1 MFADKRVRYGCQSSI
16 DDHNFIKCLDY
27 LSVTRTHNQLFVII
41 RGTKYFWP
49 VHTNFRSFHSLW
61 LRIYFTSC
69 DDWMHRSNAWR
80 NDVRIFQAY
89 GIAISCFLL
98 LQKFICETVFNYL
111 TNTLSWNSVW
121 TDQRSY
127 WTNRINEIKIYCS
140 WGKPIWKNLYRKKIK

>member
-1 MFADKRVRYGCQSSI
+1 MSGLSLSHSHIQSAVRNYTWHKI
-16 DDHNFIKCLDY
+16 FLA
-27 LSVTRTHNQLFVII
+27 RTYKKKI
-41 RGTKYFWP
+41 R
-49 VHTNFRSFHSLW
+49 SLHSLW

-80 NDVRIFQAY
+80 NDVRIFQVY

-121 TDQRSY
+121 ADQRSY
-127 WTNRINEIKIYCS
+127 WTNRINEIRFIVVGGSPFGKIYTE
-140 WGKPIWKNLYRKKIK
+140 KK